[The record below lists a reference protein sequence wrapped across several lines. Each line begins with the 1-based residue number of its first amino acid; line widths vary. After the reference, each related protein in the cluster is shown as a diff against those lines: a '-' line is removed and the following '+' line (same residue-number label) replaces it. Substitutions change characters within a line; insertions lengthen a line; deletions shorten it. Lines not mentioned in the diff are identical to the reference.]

1 MVRCSTSLCCESTSM
16 CCDHLE
22 ADSPKRT
29 SVYPD
34 RRSCLTSMCLCV
46 VRNDQTVSPKKP
58 AFSPK
63 LFDFNDLCAARNC
76 KTADSFCSK
85 SNCCEKFP
93 EGWPQKKKHSP
104 RSCWTSMCCE
114 KLQDRWTQKNKLLP
128 RSCSTSQQQNQRF
141 RCGSTF
147 ELRCWQPF

>member
-63 LFDFNDLCAARNC
+63 LLTSMTYVLREIARQPIHSVRNLIAARNFQKDGPRRRSIHPDHVGRLCAARNC
-76 KTADSFCSK
+76 KTVGPKRISFCPDPVRHR
-85 SNCCEKFP
+85 SN
-93 EGWPQKKKHSP
+93 
-104 RSCWTSMCCE
+104 RTSDFAVE
-114 KLQDRWTQKNKLLP
+114 VL
-128 RSCSTSQQQNQRF
+128 SS
-141 RCGSTF
+141 
-147 ELRCWQPF
+147 